1 MDWRYVNSLEDH
13 KDKML
18 DEQWKEQIKF
28 AYMICCHATMP
39 LRNYQDKENAFRFV
53 RSELEERYVT
63 NDSYKEQIRF
73 IRETFQYELT
83 MCCDESGNCSCGEES
98 E

>member
-1 MDWRYVNSLEDH
+1 MDWLFANIVEHH

-28 AYMICCHATMP
+28 AFNICCHATLP

-53 RSELEERYVT
+53 RTELEEKYVT
-63 NDSYKEQIRF
+63 NDSYNEQIRF
-73 IRETFQYELT
+73 IRETFQDVLP
-83 MCCDESGNCSCGEES
+83 MCCVESGDCSCGEDS